1 MRVLA
6 TWCVRHRLV
15 VVLLWVVLLVGMT
28 ALSAIIG
35 TDYKSSF
42 NLPNTEST
50 NAYNLLKTAAPSAS
64 GDSEKIVFEVP
75 AGQTVTEPQTESQ
88 VNGMLAK
95 VAALPSVVKIVS
107 PYTPAG
113 AAQISKNQRVAYA
126 NVSFA
131 HATFDYS
138 QQQAESFVNTATS
151 IASPTLHVAV
161 SGQIA
166 ESSNKPSF
174 GGTLPGVLAAGVVL
188 LLVFGS
194 IFAMALPL
202 VSALASLG
210 TAIGLMGLMSHI
222 INMPS
227 FSTQLVILIG
237 LGVGVDYALFIVTR
251 YRQALIAGNDIETAI
266 VTAVDT
272 SGRAVLFA
280 GIIVCIALLG
290 MFALG
295 VSFLYG
301 LAIAAAL
308 GVALTMIAAL
318 TLLPALLSF
327 IGPRVL
333 SRRQKKDLAKNGP
346 KIVGSGTKGF
356 WPRWADLMR
365 RRPVVPAVI
374 ALTLVIILTI
384 PFFGLRLGHGDQGND
399 PTSTTT
405 RQAYDMLAQ
414 GFGPGFNGPLQ
425 LVAITNTPA
434 QLAAVTRAVDVV
446 ARQPGVAQVSPTYEI
461 QTKYGSTISITT
473 VFPTSSPESVQ
484 TTNLILQLRGS
495 TLPNALHGTG
505 AVILVGGVT
514 AIFVDFAHILSLK
527 LPLFVGIV
535 VLLSFLLLAVVF
547 RSIVIPLTA
556 AVMNLLSIGAA
567 FGILIAVYQHGW
579 LGELFGVNR
588 PGPIETFIPVMMFAI
603 LFGLSMD
610 YEVFLVARIHEEW
623 LRTGDNTLAVR
634 NGLATTGKTISA
646 AALIMILVFG
656 SFILGGQLIIQEF
669 GLGLAAGIIVDAIV
683 IRMAIVPSVMQL
695 LGKSNWWFPRWLDR
709 LLPHLS
715 VDPADHEAMVKEKAT
730 TSG

>member
-1 MRVLA
+1 
-6 TWCVRHRLV
+6 
-15 VVLLWVVLLVGMT
+15 
-28 ALSAIIG
+28 
-35 TDYKSSF
+35 
-42 NLPNTEST
+42 
-50 NAYNLLKTAAPSAS
+50 
-64 GDSEKIVFEVP
+64 
-75 AGQTVTEPQTESQ
+75 
-88 VNGMLAK
+88 
-95 VAALPSVVKIVS
+95 VS
-107 PYTPAG
+107 
-113 AAQISKNQRVAYA
+113 
-126 NVSFA
+126 
-131 HATFDYS
+131 
-138 QQQAESFVNTATS
+138 
-151 IASPTLHVAV
+151 L
-161 SGQIA
+161 
-166 ESSNKPSF
+166 
-174 GGTLPGVLAAGVVL
+174 
-188 LLVFGS
+188 
-194 IFAMALPL
+194 
-202 VSALASLG
+202 
-210 TAIGLMGLMSHI
+210 
-222 INMPS
+222 
-227 FSTQLVILIG
+227 
-237 LGVGVDYALFIVTR
+237 
-251 YRQALIAGNDIETAI
+251 
-266 VTAVDT
+266 
-272 SGRAVLFA
+272 
-280 GIIVCIALLG
+280 
-290 MFALG
+290 
-295 VSFLYG
+295 LYG

-484 TTNLILQLRGS
+484 TTNLILQLRES

-505 AVILVGGVT
+505 AVVLVGGIT

-567 FGILIAVYQHGW
+567 FGILVAVYQHGW